1 MGLETDGVLAAQD
14 FGKILDGHLE
24 EGFEVGLADHLIIF
38 LLQLSHGGLVPGKRG
53 YNVRPTESE
62 RMHCIA
68 FVISAM
74 GVSAMDPDIVKK
86 FKDIRKEA
94 RDRGAAFSLAQPTP
108 SQIQPILS
116 LSWIMTKP
124 NVDHDPALTDLTMT
138 LSSFRF
144 ASFCLG
150 LHPIVILTKV
160 DVICKW
166 TEEDTRLVFNSREV
180 LEKASFQIG
189 SPFYLS

>member
-1 MGLETDGVLAAQD
+1 M
-14 FGKILDGHLE
+14 IYMIP
-24 EGFEVGLADHLIIF
+24 LISVF
-38 LLQLSHGGLVPGKRG
+38 
-53 YNVRPTESE
+53 
-62 RMHCIA
+62 
-68 FVISAM
+68 
-74 GVSAMDPDIVKK
+74 
-86 FKDIRKEA
+86 
-94 RDRGAAFSLAQPTP
+94 
-108 SQIQPILS
+108 
-116 LSWIMTKP
+116 MTKP

-138 LSSFRF
+138 LSNFRF

>member
-24 EGFEVGLADHLIIF
+24 EGFEVGLMAYHLIIF

-94 RDRGAAFSLAQPTP
+94 RDRGAAFFLLRSPPPTKFN
-108 SQIQPILS
+108 Q
-116 LSWIMTKP
+116 
-124 NVDHDPALTDLTMT
+124 
-138 LSSFRF
+138 
-144 ASFCLG
+144 FCLSHE
-150 LHPIVILTKV
+150 L
-160 DVICKW
+160 
-166 TEEDTRLVFNSREV
+166 
-180 LEKASFQIG
+180 
-189 SPFYLS
+189 

>member
-94 RDRGAAFSLAQPTP
+94 RDRGAAFFPTSP
-108 SQIQPILS
+108 
-116 LSWIMTKP
+116 T
-124 NVDHDPALTDLTMT
+124 T
-138 LSSFRF
+138 LLHSPPPPKFNQ
-144 ASFCLG
+144 FCLSHE
-150 LHPIVILTKV
+150 L
-160 DVICKW
+160 
-166 TEEDTRLVFNSREV
+166 
-180 LEKASFQIG
+180 
-189 SPFYLS
+189 